1 MNSASACSC
10 SPSDQFNMVPSN
22 WTYRSAQIALATIA
36 GEQCTDIE
44 IQTADGDK
52 VTLSSDIK
60 FESSAVTYEELGR
73 TNASYCQS
81 RGQIIS
87 ATASS
92 NLELSVEGNLDE
104 QEKKDIKEVLM
115 ILLGMVKDFLAG
127 KAGSKETHDFA
138 EKTTISAVNATFD
151 MDVGVTMAELSSA
164 RYVAQKPVLEK
175 PELQAEKGAIQPAL
189 SDCVDKLTDRMI
201 RFVKDS
207 DIEPSRILKRL
218 KRRLARIS
226 GKFTNP
232 GMMNW
237 HKLRLRKEI
246 LEDFARKLQQL
257 SAENETEIKN
267 NDQVDK
273 KMANNQ
279 NEPAFVETDASV
291 SETRLNAASQNFHL
305 EVEYSAADDR

>member
-1 MNSASACSC
+1 MNGASACSC
-10 SPSDQFNMVPSN
+10 NSPDQFNIVPDN
-22 WTYRSAQIALATIA
+22 WTYRSAQIAQATIA
-36 GEQCTDIE
+36 GEQSTDIE

-60 FESSAVTYEELGR
+60 FESSAATYEELGR
-73 TNASYCQS
+73 TNASYCRS

-104 QEKKDIKEVLM
+104 QEKRDIKEVLM
-115 ILLGMVKDFLAG
+115 TLFGMVKDFLTG
-127 KAGSKETHDFA
+127 KAGSEETHDFA
-138 EKTTISAVNATFD
+138 EQTTISGVKATFN
-151 MDVGVTMAELSSA
+151 MDVSVTMAELYSA
-164 RYVAQKPVLEK
+164 EYVALKPVLEK
-175 PELQAEKGAIQPAL
+175 PELQAEKAAIQPAV
-189 SDCVDKLTDRMI
+189 SDRVDKLTDRMI
-201 RFVKDS
+201 RLVKDS

-226 GKFTNP
+226 GKFTNH

-237 HKLRLRKEI
+237 HRLRLRKEI

-257 SAENETEIKN
+257 SAENEVGIKN
-267 NDQVDK
+267 KDQVDK
-273 KMANNQ
+273 ETATSQK
-279 NEPAFVETDASV
+279 EPAFVEMDASV
-291 SETRLNAASQNFHL
+291 SETRLNPASQNFHL